1 MFSKFRW
8 LWFNL
13 AYFKK
18 PPWDTG
24 VTPPELYQFIES
36 HPPGKA
42 LDLGCGTGT
51 NLLTLASYGWQV
63 TGIDYAW
70 RAVQTARR
78 RLIENGVT
86 GFVAAGDVTM
96 MQRVQEQFNLV
107 LDMGC
112 YHGIPTNRRSFY
124 RANVLRWLAMG
135 GTFLLYAHCL
145 ETNGRIGVDETDIDE
160 FSAMLNFR
168 ERLDSSDSR
177 GRHAVWLR
185 FEK

>member
-1 MFSKFRW
+1 MFTQFRW

-13 AYFKK
+13 AYFKQ

-24 VTPPELYQFIES
+24 ISPPELLRFIES
-36 HPPGKA
+36 NPPGKA

-70 RAVQTARR
+70 RAVQIARK
-78 RLIENGVT
+78 RLKESGINGDVT
-86 GFVAAGDVTM
+86 AGDVTTM
-96 MQRVQEQFNLV
+96 KQIKGQFNLV

-112 YHGIPTNRRSFY
+112 FHGIPENRRSSY
-124 RANVLRWLAMG
+124 RTRLLNWLAAG
-135 GTFLLYAHCL
+135 GTFLIYAHCL
-145 ETNGRIGVDETDIDE
+145 ESKGQVGISEADIDG
-160 FSAMLNFR
+160 FCGMLNIR
-168 ERLDSSDSR
+168 ERLDSLDSR
-177 GRHAVWLR
+177 GRPAVWLR